1 MNRRARFS
9 GAFFGLVVQHSRI
22 HARRASSLEG
32 DARHKK
38 MVAAAA
44 RAFAVPPRSGGDASG
59 ATRRLAPRRGGR
71 REVPSRGRVGGRP
84 ADATGWRPVTLGDVD
99 ELGVARSPESDT
111 GEPSA
116 CVTFDSPRALM
127 ERFALVLER
136 TPLESDV
143 PPHEARLMRHALSRH
158 PDARIKVGRGV
169 SRIRVRAHDTR
180 GYRYFELTRADGTT
194 DDVSFRKCVAA
205 LFPGFGSGAY
215 REGAGVANGDVK
227 KTPAGAGVAKARGA
241 ALLTSLIL
249 EQTSVRGV
257 LSVLILEGDEEVL
270 AALRGG
276 VPPKAS
282 VSDVGREKLET
293 STKRSSLRAS
303 LDAVHVAA
311 ALVKIGKLACEGDTR
326 DVSGELR
333 SSTYGALV
341 ETARAMCADGRF
353 DARATANVA
362 HAIAKTFVS
371 STSKNSHRS
380 SPESSF
386 QSSESRFGN
395 LAYGNLA
402 KRTSGDN
409 VVSDGVVSQTVFT
422 DQTFSAR
429 DALPANVYGL
439 MAALEARVVAVAE
452 DMSPQAVANAL
463 WGFATAR
470 WELGEESWEALQTQV
485 ARCGGGGDLKRHSS
499 VLRDER
505 DARFSR
511 GGEEKNGQ
519 RRQRTTFNAQETAN
533 VAWAI
538 ARLGWSPESETWVGL
553 NFSVATTARF
563 MDGRAIAVTLWAY
576 ATLGERPSE
585 AARDALEAAAR
596 RVAIDS
602 FSRDERDDATERERE
617 TKETFRARDVS
628 NIWWAFVTLELAPRD
643 ATRIAL
649 ARVSARILTESP
661 DLTPADVANQ
671 SWAIAA
677 LEHLESEVDD
687 DDDDA
692 RRRAAHGETRS
703 RHSTRHAAATAE
715 WCRAVETAEARLF
728 SFFAQGEGSEKAPS
742 AEAREK
748 RRVSPSDVS
757 GAMLNVAANSA
768 RRARLRRREP
778 SAEEA
783 WRALERAAVALCRER
798 EHDKKISPQD
808 LSNIWYAYAS
818 VGRVPEANAFAAL
831 ELATAAASSSFAAR
845 HVAAALYAYAKIGFG
860 SETLFG
866 SETDTSSSS
875 HSFLAAL
882 DKAAARV
889 AESDDHEMN
898 AQTLAQTLWG
908 ACAIA
913 SLGDGKRPKCVRSLW
928 RAATKLDRRSI
939 LDVTLCTFFHA
950 KLMCEELL
958 ADENDSYGDSRI
970 VFPRWMDGDAKRAW
984 IENAVDDVDV
994 SGTHFLV
1001 WESLKDVLP
1010 NEEVVLEC
1018 LTADECFSLDVYVP
1032 HLDLGVEVDGP
1043 THYAETDSFTD
1054 PNREND
1060 LWVPPRRRTSST
1072 RLRDAFLKRRMRT
1085 LVVVPWFEFHA
1096 VDVKGR
1102 VAYLRSKLR
1111 DAGVDA

>member
-1 MNRRARFS
+1 
-9 GAFFGLVVQHSRI
+9 
-22 HARRASSLEG
+22 
-32 DARHKK
+32 

-44 RAFAVPPRSGGDASG
+44 RAFAVPPRAGGDASG

-143 PPHEARLMRHALSRH
+143 PPREARLMRHALSCH
-158 PDARIKVGRGV
+158 PDARRKVGGGV
-169 SRIRVRAHDTR
+169 SRIRVRAHDTG

-215 REGAGVANGDVK
+215 REGAGAANGDVK
-227 KTPAGAGVAKARGA
+227 KSPGAGTAKARGA

-257 LSVLILEGDEEVL
+257 LSVLMLEGDEEVL

-282 VSDVGREKLET
+282 VSDVGKKRDEET
-293 STKRSSLRAS
+293 SIETKRKKLRAS

-326 DVSGELR
+326 DVSRELR
-333 SSTYGALV
+333 SPTYGALV

-362 HAIAKTFVS
+362 HAAAKTFVS
-371 STSKNSHRS
+371 SFAAS
-380 SPESSF
+380 SSSSRCSSSASSE
-386 QSSESRFGN
+386 SSESRFFFGD
-395 LAYGNLA
+395 AHGNLA
-402 KRTSGDN
+402 KRRN
-409 VVSDGVVSQTVFT
+409 ADGVVVDVHETVYQNA
-422 DQTFSAR
+422 DPALSAR

-470 WELGEESWEALQTQV
+470 WELGEESWRALQTQV
-485 ARCGGGGDLKRHSS
+485 ARRGGFSGDLTLPRN
-499 VLRDER
+499 VARDDR
-505 DARFSR
+505 GRFFR
-511 GGEEKNGQ
+511 EEKNS
-519 RRQRTTFNAQETAN
+519 RRRTTFNAQETAN
-533 VAWAI
+533 VAWAV
-538 ARLGWSPESETWVGL
+538 ARLGWSPEEDTWRGL
-553 NFSVATTARF
+553 NASVARNARD

-585 AARDALEAAAR
+585 DARDALES
-596 RVAIDS
+596 AILS
-602 FSRDERDDATERERE
+602 FSRSRQKNENDGSERERE

-677 LEHLESEVDD
+677 LEHLESEADD
-687 DDDDA
+687 DDDGVNDA

-748 RRVSPSDVS
+748 HLLFSPSDVS

-783 WRALERAAVALCRER
+783 WRALERAAAALCRDKKH
-798 EHDKKISPQD
+798 EHDRQKKISPQD

-818 VGRVPEANAFAAL
+818 VGRVPKADARAAL
-831 ELATAAASSSFAAR
+831 ELATAAAAPSFAAR

-860 SETLFG
+860 AETGSERSET
-866 SETDTSSSS
+866 SS
-875 HSFLAAL
+875 SFLAAL
-882 DKAAARV
+882 DDAAARV
-889 AESDDHEMN
+889 AESDDGEMN

-908 ACAIA
+908 ACAAA

-928 RAATKLDRRSI
+928 RAATALDRRSI

-958 ADENDSYGDSRI
+958 ANENVEGDALS
-970 VFPRWMDGDAKRAW
+970 FPRWTDRDAKEAW
-984 IENAVDDVDV
+984 MENAADDVDV

-1010 NEEVVLEC
+1010 GEEVVLEC

-1032 HLDLGVEVDGP
+1032 RLDLGVEVDGP
-1043 THYAETDSFTD
+1043 THYAETDLCTD
-1054 PNREND
+1054 PLEDADRVN
-1060 LWVPPRRRTSST
+1060 PSRRTSST
-1072 RLRDAFLKRRMRT
+1072 RLRDAFLRRRMKT

-1096 VDVKGR
+1096 VDVSGR
-1102 VAYLRSKLR
+1102 AAYLRSKLR

>member
-32 DARHKK
+32 DAGHKK

-158 PDARIKVGRGV
+158 PDARRKVGRGV

-293 STKRSSLRAS
+293 STNGKKLRAS

-402 KRTSGDN
+402 KRTSGHN

-439 MAALEARVVAVAE
+439 TAALEARVVAVAE

-470 WELGEESWEALQTQV
+470 WELGEESWRALQTQV

-505 DARFSR
+505 DARFFR
-511 GGEEKNGQ
+511 GGEEKNAQ

-538 ARLGWSPESETWVGL
+538 AKLGWSPEENTWVGL

-585 AARDALEAAAR
+585 DARDALESAAR

-602 FSRDERDDATERERE
+602 FSRDSLDDGSERERV

-687 DDDDA
+687 DDA
-692 RRRAAHGETRS
+692 RRRAAHGETRA
-703 RHSTRHAAATAE
+703 RHSTRHAAATSE

-728 SFFAQGEGSEKAPS
+728 SFFAQGEGSEKAPFR
-742 AEAREK
+742 AEVREK

-1072 RLRDAFLKRRMRT
+1072 RLRDAFLARRMKT
-1085 LVVVPWFEFHA
+1085 LIIVPWFEFHA

>member
-1 MNRRARFS
+1 
-9 GAFFGLVVQHSRI
+9 
-22 HARRASSLEG
+22 
-32 DARHKK
+32 

-158 PDARIKVGRGV
+158 PDARRKVGRGV

-293 STKRSSLRAS
+293 STERKKLRAS

-311 ALVKIGKLACEGDTR
+311 ALVKIGKLACEGDSN
-326 DVSGELR
+326 DVSRDLR

-409 VVSDGVVSQTVFT
+409 VVSDGVVSDGVVSQTVFT

-439 MAALEARVVAVAE
+439 MAALEARVVTVAE

-470 WELGEESWEALQTQV
+470 WELGEESWRALQTQV

-505 DARFSR
+505 DARFFR
-511 GGEEKNGQ
+511 GGEEKNAQ

-553 NFSVATTARF
+553 NFSVAETARF

-585 AARDALEAAAR
+585 DARDALESAAR
-596 RVAIDS
+596 RVAILS
-602 FSRDERDDATERERE
+602 FSRDERDDGSERERE
-617 TKETFRARDVS
+617 TTETFRARDVS

-649 ARVSARILTESP
+649 ARVSARILNESP

-677 LEHLESEVDD
+677 LEHLESEVDDD

-728 SFFAQGEGSEKAPS
+728 SFFAQGEGSEKAPFR
-742 AEAREK
+742 AEVREK

-798 EHDKKISPQD
+798 EHDKTISPQD

-818 VGRVPEANAFAAL
+818 VGRVPKANAFVAL

-860 SETLFG
+860 SETLLG

-913 SLGDGKRPKCVRSLW
+913 SLGDGNRPKCVRSLW

-958 ADENDSYGDSRI
+958 VDENEAGDSLS
-970 VFPRWMDGDAKRAW
+970 FPRWMDRDAKKAW

-1001 WESLKDVLP
+1001 YESLKDVLP

-1032 HLDLGVEVDGP
+1032 ALDLGVEVDGP
-1043 THYAETDSFTD
+1043 THYAEAESSA
-1054 PNREND
+1054 
-1060 LWVPPRRRTSST
+1060 RRRRDAKT
-1072 RLRDAFLKRRMRT
+1072 RLRDAFLRRRTKT
-1085 LVVVPWFEFHA
+1085 LVVVPWFEFEEA
-1096 VDVKGR
+1096 GVEGR
-1102 VAYLRSKLR
+1102 NAYLRAKLR
-1111 DAGVDA
+1111 DAGVEA

>member
-158 PDARIKVGRGV
+158 PDARRKVGRGV

-293 STKRSSLRAS
+293 STNGKKLRAS

-470 WELGEESWEALQTQV
+470 WELGEESWRALQTQV

-505 DARFSR
+505 DARFFR
-511 GGEEKNGQ
+511 GGEEKNAQ

-538 ARLGWSPESETWVGL
+538 AKLGWSPEENTWVGL

-585 AARDALEAAAR
+585 DARDALESAAR

-602 FSRDERDDATERERE
+602 FSRDSLDDGSERERV

-687 DDDDA
+687 DDA
-692 RRRAAHGETRS
+692 RRRAAHGETRA
-703 RHSTRHAAATAE
+703 RHSTRHAAATSE

-728 SFFAQGEGSEKAPS
+728 SFFAQGEGSEKAPFR
-742 AEAREK
+742 AEVREK

-860 SETLFG
+860 SENLFG

-1072 RLRDAFLKRRMRT
+1072 RLRDAFLARRMKT
-1085 LVVVPWFEFHA
+1085 LIIVPWFEFHA